1 MLSYLY
7 ENNSIVKRA
16 GCIAGELRD
25 RDRIRTGQ
33 QFSIERV
40 EAGEYVLRK
49 LTVSENVGLAEWL
62 LACPEKGWFQPLASE
77 LTDSIAAGHK

>member
-1 MLSYLY
+1 MRTTVSSKGQVVLP
-7 ENNSIVKRA
+7 A
-16 GCIAGELRD
+16 ELRD

-49 LTVSENVGLAEWL
+49 LPVSENVGLADWL

-77 LTDSIAAGHK
+77 STDTIVADHK